1 MGKGFFMARKKYP
14 IEQIIQHLRTVEIE
28 VAKGSSVEDAI
39 RKINIP
45 IQSYYRWKKE
55 YTGMDLSQ
63 AKKLKELEVENQRL
77 RKIISDQSLDI
88 LILKEVSSGNF

>member
-1 MGKGFFMARKKYP
+1 MARKKYAM
-14 IEQIIQHLRTVEIE
+14 EQIIQHLRTVEIE
-28 VAKGSSVEDAI
+28 VSKGSSVEEAV
-39 RKINIP
+39 RKIAVP

-55 YTGMDLSQ
+55 YAGMDISR
-63 AKKLKELEVENQRL
+63 AKKLKDLELENQRL